1 MTLLGFKW
9 LAAII
14 ILSISLLTGL
24 ASIVFASRYQK
35 QLEIGDAVANGIFI
49 GAALFHLFPSAI
61 DDFRHIGLYFV
72 YTETIALI
80 VFSFIILWLIEQVLL
95 RKKETL
101 SRQSNIWLLTIT
113 LSIHALIAGF
123 ALGLS
128 ETLSIVSVLFVA
140 IIAHKGF
147 ETFAFVINLYRQ
159 LEKKTQVGLMLIIF
173 SCITPI
179 GIIFGIISDA
189 LLYTSIDNLL
199 TACFSAFAAGTF
211 LYIGTVHSHHLHHT
225 HEKDSYHQYIK
236 VVATL
241 IGIVAMMIV
250 GIWI

>member
-14 ILSISLLTGL
+14 ILSISLLAGI
-24 ASIVFASRYQK
+24 ASIAFANRYQK

-61 DDFRHIGLYFV
+61 DDFRQMGLYFV
-72 YTETIALI
+72 YIETIALI

-95 RKKETL
+95 RKKEKVD
-101 SRQSNIWLLTIT
+101 RQTNVWLLTIT
-113 LSIHALIAGF
+113 LSIHALIAGV

-128 ETLSIVSVLFVA
+128 ETLSIVSILFVA

-159 LEKKTQVGLMLIIF
+159 LGKKTQVGLMLLVF

-179 GIIFGIISDA
+179 GILFGITSST
-189 LLYTSIDNLL
+189 LLYAPIDNLL
-199 TACFSAFAAGTF
+199 AACFSAFAAGTF

-225 HEKDSYHQYIK
+225 HEKDSYHQYTK
-236 VVATL
+236 VVATI
-241 IGIVAMMIV
+241 IGVVAMMIV

>member
-9 LAAII
+9 LAAIL
-14 ILSISLLTGL
+14 ILSVSLLTGF
-24 ASIVFASRYQK
+24 ASIAFAARYKK

-49 GAALFHLFPSAI
+49 GAALFHLFPSAV
-61 DDFRHIGLYFV
+61 DGFRQLGLYFV

-80 VFSFIILWLIEQVLL
+80 IFSFIILWLIEQALL
-95 RKKETL
+95 KQKENL
-101 SRQSNIWLLTIT
+101 SRQTNVWLLTIT

-128 ETLSIVSVLFVA
+128 TTISIVSILFVA

-159 LEKKTQVGLMLIIF
+159 LGKKTQVGLVLILF

-179 GIIFGIISDA
+179 GILFGILCDT
-189 LLYTSIDNLL
+189 LLYTPIDNLL
-199 TACFSAFAAGTF
+199 TSCFSAFAAGTF

-225 HEKDSYHQYIK
+225 HAKDSYHQYVK
-236 VVATL
+236 VVATI
-241 IGIVAMMIV
+241 IGVVAMMVV